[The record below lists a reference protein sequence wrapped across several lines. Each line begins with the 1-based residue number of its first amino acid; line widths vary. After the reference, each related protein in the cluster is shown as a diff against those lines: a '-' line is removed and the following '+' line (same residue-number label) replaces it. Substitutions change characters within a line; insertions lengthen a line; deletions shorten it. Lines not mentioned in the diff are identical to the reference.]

1 MNAKEVK
8 QAAKDFGADLVGIAP
23 IERLAYLPKEQNPL
37 SIFPQAK
44 SIIVIGRRIL
54 RGSLRGIEEGTNF
67 GSTYHTFGFR
77 YLEDNF
83 LAKTTYDLTCWVES
97 RGFEAVPMF
106 SYDHD
111 GVVQAVPVA
120 PGKPA
125 PNVYVDWKLAAQAAG
140 LGEIGL
146 GGFFLTP
153 EFGQRQ
159 RFATLL
165 SDVELEADAALPAKS
180 LCKDCRACVDAC
192 PLKALDASKT
202 HKEGIP
208 GHECDVAALDADVC
222 AKCQNGACVLPGR
235 FEHVDRNASSCGRGC
250 VVALEKKGE
259 LSNKFGNEF
268 RKRGV
273 WTRDILGRPV
283 AANVQ

>member
-8 QAAKDFGADLVGIAP
+8 QAARDFGADLVGIAP
-23 IERLAYLPKEQNPL
+23 IERMSHLPKEKNPL

-44 SIIVIGRRIL
+44 SIIVVGRRIL

-83 LAKTTYDLTCWVES
+83 LAKTTYDMTCWIET

-106 SYDHD
+106 SYDND
-111 GVVQAVPVA
+111 DVAQAVPVA

-125 PNVYVDWKLAAQAAG
+125 PNVYVDWKQAAQAAG

-153 EFGQRQ
+153 QYGLRQ

-165 SDVELEADAALPAKS
+165 TDNELEPDPVLPAKS
-180 LCKDCRACVDAC
+180 ICKGCRACVDAC
-192 PLKALDASKT
+192 PLKSLNAAKT
-202 HKEGIP
+202 HKEGIT
-208 GHECDVAALDADVC
+208 GYECDVADMDKEVC

-235 FEHVDRNASSCGRGC
+235 FEHVDRFASSCGREC
-250 VVALEKKGE
+250 VVTLEKKGV
-259 LSNKFGNEF
+259 LGNKFTNEF
-268 RKRGV
+268 RKRSV
-273 WTRDILGRPV
+273 WKRDLMGRPM
-283 AANVQ
+283 AANA